1 MVCVAH
7 KAKRRSS
14 TLLLKQ
20 IWPNPQLCQAK
31 MGRRP
36 AVPIWPRNGER
47 EGGMGEGGMGEG
59 VVWPQPPPHPLIT
72 QTDYFI
78 KMLKYAN
85 ADLVLG
91 D

>member
-1 MVCVAH
+1 MVSVAH

-36 AVPIWPRNGER
+36 GLPIWPRDGER
-47 EGGMGEGGMGEG
+47 RRYKGRGGLSGLN
-59 VVWPQPPPHPLIT
+59 PPLIT

-85 ADLVLG
+85 ADLVLR

>member
-1 MVCVAH
+1 MVCAAH

-36 AVPIWPRNGER
+36 AVPIWPRDGER
-47 EGGMGEGGMGEG
+47 EIKEGGGG
-59 VVWPQPPPHPLIT
+59 VVWPQPPLIT